1 MTARDRARLSNLVR
15 VEQTREALSSKRTA
29 QLETYGGDG
38 YRVNTLGAAGA
49 IPGRTRSTT
58 SRGSIGE
65 PLDILSGNLG
75 ARLSGATDQE
85 LGEALREIQRMI
97 QVIANRRGILLYQG
111 SDDNPNDD
119 PNDAAN
125 DGENRAFQ
133 RFDNQLVY
141 TGNRSTSGALYCHLP
156 AITTEDEESPE
167 VFVPV
172 AMEVE
177 INGDI
182 PSPSVNEVYS
192 VRARATYRMIVV
204 SLYVQEDGSTGA
216 LLRSQGSTTVVV
228 GSLTMQLNVAIGT
241 IVDIGDS
248 LTLTA
253 TATDGTRGKFTV
265 GCRKI

>member
-15 VEQTREALSSKRTA
+15 IEEATLARNSTRRP
-29 QLETYGGDG
+29 ETYGGEG
-38 YRVNTLGAAGA
+38 YRVKPLGAAGA

-58 SRGSIGE
+58 AQASIGE
-65 PLDILSGNLG
+65 PLDVLSANPGILGGVN
-75 ARLSGATDQE
+75 DQE
-85 LGEALREIQRMI
+85 LGEALREIQRTI

-111 SDDNPNDD
+111 GDDNPGND
-119 PNDAAN
+119 PNDATN

-133 RFDNQLVY
+133 RYDNQLVY
-141 TGNRSTSGALYCHLP
+141 TGDRDTSGALYCHLP
-156 AITTEDEESPE
+156 AITAEGEESPE

-192 VRARATYRMIVV
+192 VRARATYRMVV
-204 SLYVQEDGSTGA
+204 TSLYVEEDGSAGA
-216 LLRSQGSTTVVV
+216 LAQAQGGTTAVS
-228 GSLTMQLNVAIGT
+228 GSLTMQLNTAIGA
-241 IVDIGDS
+241 IVDVGDS

-253 TATDGTRGKFTV
+253 TTTDGGRAKFTV
-265 GCRKI
+265 GCRKV